1 MNKDERQQK
10 IDEFNKSMKEFG
22 DKVKDYTDTA
32 AISGMY
38 AKDAIDA
45 KIDDAKSALAAAKEN
60 ARIISERGK
69 SKFSSAL
76 IKAQMELNVA
86 KENIAEKKEARDKEK
101 LSKYIDDELEYAESS
116 LQLAFLAAQEAKLA
130 FLEAVAA
137 QKEYDEKY
145 GEEDK

>member
-22 DKVKDYTDTA
+22 DKVKDYTDTV

-45 KIDDAKSALAAAKEN
+45 KIDDAKSGLAVAKEN